1 MKKLQGL
8 LGLVIALV
16 LTGCATDKV
25 QEPILPVQQ
34 EAKKVILYASRSE
47 PVVEFVAEK
56 FRKAYPDYEL
66 EVHLL
71 GGGDA
76 LDELIQDKKNIQG
89 DIWWRAN
96 QAELQ

>member
-8 LGLVIALV
+8 FGLVIALL

-47 PVVEFVAEK
+47 PVV
-56 FRKAYPDYEL
+56 
-66 EVHLL
+66 
-71 GGGDA
+71 
-76 LDELIQDKKNIQG
+76 
-89 DIWWRAN
+89 
-96 QAELQ
+96 